1 MEGIGLEKEE
11 GSRRREFEFEHTEA
25 FSSFA
30 DAQSGNLVDFGQ
42 NKIVQVFTC
51 SDRRAGLHRCL
62 LKAPQ

>member
-11 GSRRREFEFEHTEA
+11 GSREFEFEHTEA

-42 NKIVQVFTC
+42 NKLFRFLPVQIEEWDCIGVY
-51 SDRRAGLHRCL
+51 
-62 LKAPQ
+62 

>member
-11 GSRRREFEFEHTEA
+11 GSREFEFEHTEA

-30 DAQSGNLVDFGQ
+30 DAQSGNLVDWMHLV
-42 NKIVQVFTC
+42 KIKVFTC
-51 SDRRAGLHRCL
+51 SDRRVGLHRCL

>member
-1 MEGIGLEKEE
+1 MEGIGVEKEE
-11 GSRRREFEFEHTEA
+11 GSREFEFEHTEA

-51 SDRRAGLHRCL
+51 SDRRVGLHRCL

>member
-1 MEGIGLEKEE
+1 MEGIAVEKEE

-42 NKIVQVFTC
+42 N
-51 SDRRAGLHRCL
+51 
-62 LKAPQ
+62 